1 MIFLIKKYKNKQNN
15 KKSIFKNERTYFLHG
30 ENVAGSIPMW
40 KIFDGLNMMRDIK
53 VFVSA
58 RKFDNF

>member
-1 MIFLIKKYKNKQNN
+1 M
-15 KKSIFKNERTYFLHG
+15 NERIFVSISLHELVLSPLHG